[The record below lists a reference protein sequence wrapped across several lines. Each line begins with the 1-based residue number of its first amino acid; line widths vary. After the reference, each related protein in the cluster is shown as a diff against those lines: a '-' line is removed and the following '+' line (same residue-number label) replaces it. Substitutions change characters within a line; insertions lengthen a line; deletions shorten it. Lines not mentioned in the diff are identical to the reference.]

1 MQQVLAQRRMT
12 RGVAVGAVLLGS
24 GHPISVQSMT
34 TTDTRDA
41 AATLA
46 QIAEL
51 AAAGCDLVRVAVP
64 DAATAYALRAIV
76 AGSPVPVV
84 ADVHFDY
91 RLALAALDAGAAKLR
106 LNPGN
111 IGSRERVAEVARAAQ
126 TRRVPIRV
134 GVNAGSLEREL
145 LQAVESGSMS
155 AAEAMAES
163 ALREARMLEECGV
176 ADIVLSV
183 KSSDVL
189 TTIAA
194 YQRLAGRC
202 DYPFHIGITE
212 AGTRASGLVKSAAG
226 IGILLAQGLG
236 DTLRVSLT
244 APPVEEACAGRRILQ
259 ALGLRTYGPQV
270 ISCPTCGRTE
280 VDVTSIAEELERRI
294 ASDERLRRVAC
305 TVAVMGCVVNGPGE
319 ARAADVGFAGGRNE
333 GVLFRRGEK
342 IGKVDAQDA
351 VERLIE
357 EMRTFDV

>member
-51 AAAGCDLVRVAVP
+51 ATAGCDLVRVAVP
-64 DAATAYALRAIV
+64 DAAAAHTLRAIV
-76 AGSPVPVV
+76 A
-84 ADVHFDY
+84 
-91 RLALAALDAGAAKLR
+91 ALAALDAGVAKLR

-126 TRRVPIRV
+126 ARRVPIRV

-189 TTIAA
+189 TTKAA
-194 YQRLAGRC
+194 STG
-202 DYPFHIGITE
+202 
-212 AGTRASGLVKSAAG
+212 
-226 IGILLAQGLG
+226 
-236 DTLRVSLT
+236 
-244 APPVEEACAGRRILQ
+244 
-259 ALGLRTYGPQV
+259 
-270 ISCPTCGRTE
+270 
-280 VDVTSIAEELERRI
+280 
-294 ASDERLRRVAC
+294 
-305 TVAVMGCVVNGPGE
+305 
-319 ARAADVGFAGGRNE
+319 
-333 GVLFRRGEK
+333 
-342 IGKVDAQDA
+342 
-351 VERLIE
+351 
-357 EMRTFDV
+357 